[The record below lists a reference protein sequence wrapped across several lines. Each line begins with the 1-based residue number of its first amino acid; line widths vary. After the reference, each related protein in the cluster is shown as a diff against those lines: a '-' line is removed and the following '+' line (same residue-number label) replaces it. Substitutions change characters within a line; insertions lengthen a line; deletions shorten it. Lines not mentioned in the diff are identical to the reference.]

1 MKIININKRN
11 TSFTI
16 IGIIA
21 IIFIAVIAGSVI
33 KSQGGDEKNKKK
45 APDIS
50 APGNSEIEFPVT
62 AVVVRKG
69 NLIIWINTSGYAY
82 PVEQYEIKPKI
93 SGQVTV
99 MNTYNGMSVKKGEFL
114 FQLDD
119 TEYKL
124 DVNQAKSDLV
134 KAQIEYELQ
143 KSNSNLENRNP
154 LKYKL
159 KSDSVKVQYDHSK
172 KLYNE
177 GKLSFEDLSRIE
189 RDYETLKTIANLNRE
204 DVVASRCGLTNA
216 ATRFKKAELNLS
228 YTRYKAPIS
237 GLIADCN
244 ISKGSYVLAGN
255 PSLKVIDISSIKM
268 QCEVTESDLVKI
280 NTGEPVKAEFIA
292 LPGKKFTGKVTEIN
306 PSIDI
311 TKRTAL
317 ITVLIDNPKHL
328 IKPGMFASVTI
339 GTNNYFDRIVI
350 PHSALLARQNRTML
364 FTVENGL
371 AQWKY
376 VTIGESNDRYYEVKK
391 GVKAGDTLIVGGNY
405 NLAHQSAVKIT
416 SLVKY

>member
-1 MKIININKRN
+1 
-11 TSFTI
+11 
-16 IGIIA
+16 
-21 IIFIAVIAGSVI
+21 
-33 KSQGGDEKNKKK
+33 
-45 APDIS
+45 
-50 APGNSEIEFPVT
+50 
-62 AVVVRKG
+62 
-69 NLIIWINTSGYAY
+69 
-82 PVEQYEIKPKI
+82 
-93 SGQVTV
+93 
-99 MNTYNGMSVKKGEFL
+99 
-114 FQLDD
+114 
-119 TEYKL
+119 
-124 DVNQAKSDLV
+124 
-134 KAQIEYELQ
+134 
-143 KSNSNLENRNP
+143 
-154 LKYKL
+154 
-159 KSDSVKVQYDHSK
+159 
-172 KLYNE
+172 
-177 GKLSFEDLSRIE
+177 
-189 RDYETLKTIANLNRE
+189 
-204 DVVASRCGLTNA
+204 
-216 ATRFKKAELNLS
+216 
-228 YTRYKAPIS
+228 
-237 GLIADCN
+237 
-244 ISKGSYVLAGN
+244 
-255 PSLKVIDISSIKM
+255 M